1 MKDKFDRQEF
11 VVQFKEEVWTGLEAE
26 LSKALNADDELL
38 KKVKARTRIM
48 TDCLTTDKNRM
59 TTMRQQLVEL

>member
-59 TTMRQQLVEL
+59 TTMRQQLVDL